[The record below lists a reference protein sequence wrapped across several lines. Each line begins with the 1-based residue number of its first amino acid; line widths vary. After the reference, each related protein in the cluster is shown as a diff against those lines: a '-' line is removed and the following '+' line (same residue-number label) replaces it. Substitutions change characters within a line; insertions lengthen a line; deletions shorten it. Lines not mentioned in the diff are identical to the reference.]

1 MELIYWISV
10 TVHVKGRE
18 TEEIEV
24 RSNPLHKKNP
34 EVGEKRQVYSSK
46 LLMEQE
52 DAVSF
57 GDSEEV
63 RIMLLN
69 FLSDPA
75 DES

>member
-1 MELIYWISV
+1 M
-10 TVHVKGRE
+10 TVEMKGRE
-18 TEEIEV
+18 TEEAEV

-63 RIMLLN
+63 RSMIIQILLG
-69 FLSDPA
+69 LA